1 MLVNLEFSS
10 PAVNQRSWILSRNTE
25 EALEASTNFA
35 RFYDITQNSRTKTTI
50 FIRLQT

>member
-1 MLVNLEFSS
+1 MLVNLDFSS
-10 PAVNQRSWILSRNTE
+10 PAVNQRSWTLLRNTE
-25 EALEASTNFA
+25 GVLEALTNFA